1 MSDNFLENILFFPVK
16 EKKRLNKAKQIRD
29 LSQNGTINLTDALH
43 RTIITRYEHNQE
55 LWFSNSELSL
65 YFKYINSNQETKM
78 KMTNEL
84 ISKFGFNRFQEI
96 EKYANWFHKLQ
107 QKK

>member
-1 MSDNFLENILFFPVK
+1 
-16 EKKRLNKAKQIRD
+16 
-29 LSQNGTINLTDALH
+29 
-43 RTIITRYEHNQE
+43 
-55 LWFSNSELSL
+55 
-65 YFKYINSNQETKM
+65 M

-84 ISKFGFNRFQEI
+84 ISNFGFNRFQEI